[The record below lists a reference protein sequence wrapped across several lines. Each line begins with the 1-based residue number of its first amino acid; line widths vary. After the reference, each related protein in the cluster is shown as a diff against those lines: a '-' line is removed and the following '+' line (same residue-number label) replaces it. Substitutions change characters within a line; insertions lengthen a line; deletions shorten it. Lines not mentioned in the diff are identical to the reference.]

1 MDNKDNSEKPADS
14 LPKQKQLTKD
24 ELISSVR
31 EWIKIDTE
39 ISKLKADVKG
49 KINKQ
54 KQLTDSLVQVMKH
67 NSIDCFDIAG
77 GALVYKQKKSK
88 KTISGKFLLA
98 QLENYYKDSPD
109 TAKDTAKDI
118 TKHILSN
125 REPVIK
131 EEIIRKLEK

>member
-67 NSIDCFDIAG
+67 N
-77 GALVYKQKKSK
+77 
-88 KTISGKFLLA
+88 
-98 QLENYYKDSPD
+98 PD
-109 TAKDTAKDI
+109 
-118 TKHILSN
+118 
-125 REPVIK
+125 V
-131 EEIIRKLEK
+131 

>member
-1 MDNKDNSEKPADS
+1 MDNKDNADTHGDI

-24 ELISSVR
+24 ELINSVR

-98 QLENYYKDSPD
+98 QLENYYKDNP
-109 TAKDTAKDI
+109 DTAKDI